1 MEHMV
6 PMAGSLLDRL
16 KLFTPHHAYFVGI
29 DSDGSVFPTMDVK
42 QQQCIIPV
50 TVEHWGLQE
59 ISSYVWET
67 AEFVSLRS
75 RWRGS
80 NRFQVLAKVFD
91 LCRER
96 PEVELSGVTVPDLAS
111 VKKLV
116 AAGITLSHAGIKKV
130 VDEGGDP
137 MLASA
142 LEWNEKVN
150 AAIAERV
157 AQVGPFPHA
166 RESVDKISARA
177 DIIVVST
184 SPSETLEREWTAQ
197 GMAGSVAMIAGH
209 EMGPKPDQLRRA
221 IDGRYAPGRMLMI
234 GDAIGDLEAA
244 EAVDAAF
251 YPINPG
257 GEEEAWQKFLNEAA
271 DRFFAGTYTGDYEQ
285 QFISNFKQLLPD
297 TPPWQEAGGL

>member
-1 MEHMV
+1 
-6 PMAGSLLDRL
+6 MAGSLLDRL
-16 KLFTPHHAYFVGI
+16 ESFIPHHAYFVGI
-29 DSDGSVFPTMDVK
+29 DSDGSVFPTMDIK
-42 QQQCIIPV
+42 QKQCIIPV
-50 TVEHWGLQE
+50 TVEHWGLTE
-59 ISSYVWET
+59 IEPFVWET

-96 PEVELSGVTVPDLAS
+96 PEIEQSGVTVPDLAS
-111 VKKLV
+111 LKILA
-116 AAGITLSHAGIKKV
+116 AAGIILSHPGIKKV
-130 VDEGGDP
+130 VDETGDP
-137 MLASA
+137 VLASA

-157 AQVGPFPHA
+157 PEVEPFPHA
-166 RESVDKISARA
+166 RDSVDKVSARA
-177 DIIVVST
+177 DVIVVST

-209 EMGPKPDQLRRA
+209 EMGAKPDQLRRVV
-221 IDGRYAPGRMLMI
+221 DGRYAPGHVLMI

-257 GEEEAWQKFLNEAA
+257 GEKESWQKFLDEAA
-271 DRFFAGTYTGDYEQ
+271 DRFFAGTYTVDYQ
-285 QFISNFKQLLPD
+285 HQLISDFKQLLPD
-297 TPPWQEAGGL
+297 TPPWQEGGGL